1 MGQYYHGII
10 LGTRVKK
17 QVEKVVNWVYS
28 DDIKTTWKRDDG
40 TKISMGNGLKLMEH
54 SYRRNNFVNA
64 FETLIADNPQRVVWA
79 GDYADNEPDQKI
91 TVKEEKELNGVKYL
105 VDVEEEVNL
114 YGLCDDDTKIIPKA
128 RRKEYRFVINH
139 TKKCYVDKRK
149 VPKFN
154 GNWQLH
160 PLPILTCEGNLRG
173 GGDFFSKDDN
183 KIVGTWARD
192 VISVNDIKPIGF
204 NELIFNLIEE

>member
-17 QVEKVVNWVYS
+17 QIEKVVNWVYS
-28 DDIKTTWKRDDG
+28 HDIKHTWKRDDG

-54 SYRRNNFVNA
+54 SYRKNGFVNA

-154 GNWQLH
+154 DGWQLH
-160 PLPILTCEGNLRG
+160 PLPILTCEGNGRG
-173 GGDFFSKDDN
+173 GGDFRGESSL
-183 KIVGTWARD
+183 IGLWARD
-192 VISVNDIKPIGF
+192 LISVSDAEPIGYEKF
-204 NELIFNLIEE
+204 IFDLIED

>member
-10 LGTRVKK
+10 LAKKGKK
-17 QVEKVVNWVYS
+17 QIEKVVNWVYS
-28 DDIKTTWKRDDG
+28 HDIKHTWKRDDG

-79 GDYADNEPDQKI
+79 GDYADNEPDQTL
-91 TVKEEKELNGVKYL
+91 TVKEEKELNGIKYL

-114 YGLCDDDTKIIPKA
+114 YCLCDDSTKIIPKA

-154 GNWQLH
+154 DGWQLH

>member
-10 LGTRVKK
+10 LAPRVKK
-17 QVEKVVNWVYS
+17 QIEKVVNWVYS
-28 DDIKTTWKRDDG
+28 HDIKHTWKRDDG

-79 GDYADNEPDQKI
+79 GDYADNEPDQTL
-91 TVKEEKELNGVKYL
+91 TVKEEKELNCVKYL

-154 GNWQLH
+154 DGWQLH
-160 PLPILTCEGNLRG
+160 PLPILTCEGNGRG
-173 GGDFFSKDDN
+173 GGDFRGESSL
-183 KIVGTWARD
+183 IGLWARD
-192 VISVNDIKPIGF
+192 LISVSDAEPIGYEKF
-204 NELIFNLIEE
+204 IFDLIED

>member
-10 LGTRVKK
+10 LAPKVKK

-28 DDIKTTWKRDDG
+28 HDIKTTWKRDDG
-40 TKISMGNGLKLMEH
+40 TKISIGNGLKLMEH

-114 YGLCDDDTKIIPKA
+114 YSLCDDSTKIIPKA

-154 GNWQLH
+154 DGWQLH
-160 PLPILTCEGNLRG
+160 PLPILTCEGNGRG
-173 GGDFFSKDDN
+173 GGDFRGESSL
-183 KIVGTWARD
+183 IGLWARD
-192 VISVNDIKPIGF
+192 LISVSDAEPIGYEKF
-204 NELIFNLIEE
+204 IFDLIED

>member
-1 MGQYYHGII
+1 MGQYYHAII
-10 LGTRVKK
+10 LAPKGKK
-17 QVEKVVNWVYS
+17 QIEKVVNWVYS
-28 DDIKTTWKRDDG
+28 HDIKHTWKRDDG

-54 SYRRNNFVNA
+54 SYRKNGFVNA

-91 TVKEEKELNGVKYL
+91 TVKEEKELNGIKYL

-114 YGLCDDDTKIIPKA
+114 YGLCDDSTKIIPKA

-154 GNWQLH
+154 DGWQLH
-160 PLPILTCEGNLRG
+160 PLPILTCEGNGRG
-173 GGDFFSKDDN
+173 GGDFRGESSL
-183 KIVGTWARD
+183 IGLWARD
-192 VISVNDIKPIGF
+192 LISVSDIEPIGDEIF
-204 NELIFNLIEE
+204 VFDLIKE

>member
-10 LGTRVKK
+10 LAPKVKK
-17 QVEKVVNWVYS
+17 QIEKVVNWVYS
-28 DDIKTTWKRDDG
+28 HDIKHTWKRDDG

-54 SYRRNNFVNA
+54 SYRKNGFVNA

-114 YGLCDDDTKIIPKA
+114 YGLCDDSTKIIPKA

-154 GNWQLH
+154 DGWQLH
-160 PLPILTCEGNLRG
+160 PLPILTCEGNGRG
-173 GGDFFSKDDN
+173 GGDFRGESSL
-183 KIVGTWARD
+183 IGLWARD
-192 VISVNDIKPIGF
+192 LISVSDAEPIGYEKF
-204 NELIFNLIEE
+204 IFDLIED